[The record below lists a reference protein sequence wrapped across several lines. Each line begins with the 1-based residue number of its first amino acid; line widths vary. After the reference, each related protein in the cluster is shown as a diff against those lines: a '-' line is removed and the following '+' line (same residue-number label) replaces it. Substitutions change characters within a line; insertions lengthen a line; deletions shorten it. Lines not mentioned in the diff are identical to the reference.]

1 MFMFRYN
8 DYASSRA
15 KGLGD
20 YNVDRKPLASED
32 EVQHD
37 SEKFRQKKLN
47 SRMCLQCFG
56 VAKPLETKYC
66 LYFMNIS

>member
-1 MFMFRYN
+1 MFLLRYN

-37 SEKFRQKKLN
+37 SESSGKNAKKVEFKDVLTMFRR
-47 SRMCLQCFG
+47 S
-56 VAKPLETKYC
+56 
-66 LYFMNIS
+66 

>member
-1 MFMFRYN
+1 MFLFRYN

-37 SEKFRQKKLN
+37 SEKFRQKRKK
-47 SRMCLQCFG
+47 S
-56 VAKPLETKYC
+56 
-66 LYFMNIS
+66 

>member
-1 MFMFRYN
+1 MFLFRYN

-32 EVQHD
+32 GDNVVNRV
-37 SEKFRQKKLN
+37 SGCIVYIRLLKYRGFSMA
-47 SRMCLQCFG
+47 SRF
-56 VAKPLETKYC
+56 
-66 LYFMNIS
+66 